1 MKLCWVVVS
10 PGWAARGS
18 RACSRY
24 FTFLL
29 LCSTQVLY
37 TGTLQYTGNLHSRCL
52 VFVWSNP
59 QDTLSPSQDTAL
71 YLAPLK
77 CVLYSWLTSSIF
89 FPYRLLLRYCHF
101 SMHSHSLHFF
111 CRKDQHFKSRA
122 HSNQT
127 CGRGDGPKPDLLPWP
142 KANAPPF
149 KPIHFF
155 PRAAKLP
162 PDTLGLRLARVTW
175 IVFNLDA
182 IGSKSHARL
191 QQNICNIRYK
201 ASPSNQFF

>member
-1 MKLCWVVVS
+1 MPCLCLKQS
-10 PGWAARGS
+10 
-18 RACSRY
+18 SRY
-24 FTFLL
+24 IVTFARYCTLPCTFEVCALL
-29 LCSTQVLY
+29 LAGEFYSFSIL
-37 TGTLQYTGNLHSRCL
+37 LH
-52 VFVWSNP
+52 
-59 QDTLSPSQDTAL
+59 
-71 YLAPLK
+71 
-77 CVLYSWLTSSIF
+77 
-89 FPYRLLLRYCHF
+89 YCHF

-111 CRKDQHFKSRA
+111 CRKDQHYHFKSRA

-162 PDTLGLRLARVTW
+162 PDTLAWVTW

-182 IGSKSHARL
+182 IGSLSHTHVC
-191 QQNICNIRYK
+191 NKICNIRYK

>member
-29 LCSTQVLY
+29 LCSTQVLC

-77 CVLYSWLTSSIF
+77 CVLYSWLASSILFPF
-89 FPYRLLLRYCHF
+89 FYIIVTSQCIPIHNTSFADHHY
-101 SMHSHSLHFF
+101 
-111 CRKDQHFKSRA
+111 HFKSRA

-162 PDTLGLRLARVTW
+162 PRYPCLGD
-175 IVFNLDA
+175 LD
-182 IGSKSHARL
+182 S
-191 QQNICNIRYK
+191 
-201 ASPSNQFF
+201 F

>member
-1 MKLCWVVVS
+1 MPCLCLKQS
-10 PGWAARGS
+10 
-18 RACSRY
+18 SRY
-24 FTFLL
+24 IVNFARYCTLTCTFEVCALL
-29 LCSTQVLY
+29 LADE
-37 TGTLQYTGNLHSRCL
+37 
-52 VFVWSNP
+52 F
-59 QDTLSPSQDTAL
+59 
-71 YLAPLK
+71 
-77 CVLYSWLTSSIF
+77 YSFCI
-89 FPYRLLLRYCHF
+89 YRLLLHYCQF
-101 SMHSHSLHFF
+101 SMHSHSQHFF